1 MLIELQAHYLDLI
14 VTGCEEAGHACLL
27 RTSAGSNVGRIYV
40 TASETNTVA
49 LMVIAFNFQDTNATL
64 GVEFRDGRQPFAAHV
79 SYVEGLGT
87 FLTALMRAIKG
98 NRIEDK
104 RAA

>member
-14 VTGCEEAGHACLL
+14 VAGCEEAGHACLL
-27 RTSAGSNVGRIYV
+27 SKSAANVGRIYV

-49 LMVIAFNFQDTNATL
+49 LIVIAFNFQDTNATL

>member
-14 VTGCEEAGHACLL
+14 VAGCEEAGHACLL
-27 RTSAGSNVGRIYV
+27 MKNGANVGRIYV

-49 LMVIAFNFQDTNATL
+49 VMVISFAFGETGATL
-64 GVEFRDGRQPFAAHV
+64 GVEFRDGRAPFALTLP
-79 SYVEGLGT
+79 YVEGLER
-87 FLTALMRAIKG
+87 FLVALTQALKG

>member
-14 VTGCEEAGHACLL
+14 VAGCEEAGHACLL
-27 RTSAGSNVGRIYV
+27 MKSASNIGRIFV

-49 LMVIAFNFQDTNATL
+49 LMVIVFNFQDTNATL
-64 GVEFRDGRQPFAAHV
+64 GVEFRDGRPSFAIQV
-79 SYVEGLGT
+79 SYVEGLGR
-87 FLTALMRAIKG
+87 FLDALVQALKG

>member
-1 MLIELQAHYLDLI
+1 MLIDLQAHYLDLI
-14 VTGCEEAGHACLL
+14 VEGCEEAGHACLL
-27 RTSAGSNVGRIYV
+27 VKSASNVGRIYV
-40 TASETNTVA
+40 TASETDTVA

>member
-14 VTGCEEAGHACLL
+14 VAGCEEAGHACLL
-27 RTSAGSNVGRIYV
+27 LKNGANVGRIYV
-40 TASETNTVA
+40 TVSETDTVA
-49 LMVIAFNFQDTNATL
+49 VMVISFAFGETGATF
-64 GVEFRDGRQPFAAHV
+64 GVEFRDGRAPF
-79 SYVEGLGT
+79 SRLTPYVEGLGP

>member
-14 VTGCEEAGHACLL
+14 VAGCEEAGHACLL
-27 RTSAGSNVGRIYV
+27 SKSAANVGRIYV

-49 LMVIAFNFQDTNATL
+49 LMVIAFNFQDTSATL
-64 GVEFRDGRQPFAAHV
+64 GVEFRDGRAPFALTLP
-79 SYVEGLGT
+79 YVEGLER
-87 FLTALMRAIKG
+87 FLVALMQALKG
-98 NRIEDK
+98 NRIEHK